1 MEIQRVLISDSCD
14 PRCATILKEAG
25 CEVTV
30 KTDHTPEQLIENIK
44 NFDAL
49 VVRSATKVTAAVINA
64 APNLKVRLSSMV
76 VKCPIISVIP
86 SLLVSYA
93 RRNPETLRECA
104 MVTKNLR
111 VYILPHRSSAELEL
125 ESITSTARPRPRTAF
140 WSSTHREET
149 RSRPPR

>member
-14 PRCATILKEAG
+14 PRCAAILKEAG

-64 APNLKVRLSSMV
+64 APNLKVRL
-76 VKCPIISVIP
+76 PW
-86 SLLVSYA
+86 VSDWSIFFLETKLA
-93 RRNPETLRECA
+93 FHSIRNHMPFDGQVRYHL
-104 MVTKNLR
+104 
-111 VYILPHRSSAELEL
+111 
-125 ESITSTARPRPRTAF
+125 
-140 WSSTHREET
+140 
-149 RSRPPR
+149 